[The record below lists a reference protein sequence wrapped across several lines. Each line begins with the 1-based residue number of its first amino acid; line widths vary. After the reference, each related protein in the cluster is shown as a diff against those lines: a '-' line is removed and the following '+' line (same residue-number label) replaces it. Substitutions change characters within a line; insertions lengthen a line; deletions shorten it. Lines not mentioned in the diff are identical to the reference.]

1 MPAEEILTRTCFGGY
16 NNICDKCP
24 GGGTGR
30 RVRLRGVWATVPVQV
45 RSWAPIFKIKRDAVT
60 ISFFICDMPGV
71 GVVLVNGGGYSSLLL
86 DPSGCIIILPRSR
99 MVIDLI

>member
-1 MPAEEILTRTCFGGY
+1 
-16 NNICDKCP
+16 
-24 GGGTGR
+24 
-30 RVRLRGVWATVPVQV
+30 
-45 RSWAPIFKIKRDAVT
+45 
-60 ISFFICDMPGV
+60 MPGV